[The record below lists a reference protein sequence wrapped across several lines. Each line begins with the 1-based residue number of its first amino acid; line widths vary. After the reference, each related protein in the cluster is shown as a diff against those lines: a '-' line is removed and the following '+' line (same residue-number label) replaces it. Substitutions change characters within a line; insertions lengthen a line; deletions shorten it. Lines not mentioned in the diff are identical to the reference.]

1 MARNLNRF
9 AAFVAV
15 AALAL
20 IASAPA
26 FAQATYPTPSG
37 SRVQGVVPLTCDTT
51 LTNCTPVAGDAN
63 GTVTQVAPAAKT
75 WAYAAAAGGITNTTT
90 AVTVAPA
97 AGASVRNYVLSM
109 QCDSD
114 ALGAA
119 TELAIRDGASGTVI
133 WRTKFGTAGIP
144 NGIDL
149 TFNPPLRG
157 SANTLV
163 EIVTLTATVT
173 GSVYCNL
180 QGYTG
185 S

>member
-1 MARNLNRF
+1 MARNLIR
-9 AAFVAV
+9 FVAL

-20 IASAPA
+20 CVSAPA
-26 FAQATYPTPSG
+26 FAQATYPTVSG
-37 SRVQGVVPLTCDTT
+37 SRVNGVVPLTCDTN
-51 LTNCTPVAGDAN
+51 LTNCAPVPGDAN

-75 WAYAAAAGGITNTTT
+75 WVYTAAAGGITNTTT

-97 AGASVRNYVLSM
+97 GGAGVRNYVLSA
-109 QCDSD
+109 QCFSD

-119 TELAIRDGASGTVI
+119 TELAIRDGAAGTVI
-133 WRTKFGTAGIP
+133 WRGKLQTTGIP

-157 SANTLV
+157 TANTLV
-163 EIVTLTATVT
+163 EIVTLTASVT

>member
-26 FAQATYPTPSG
+26 FAQSTYPTPAG
-37 SRVQGVVPLTCDTT
+37 TRVQGVVPLTCNTT
-51 LTNCTPVAGDAN
+51 LTNCTPVPGDAN
-63 GTVTQVAPAAKT
+63 GTVTQVAPVAT
-75 WAYAAAAGGITNTTT
+75 YWSYAAAAGGITNTTT
-90 AVTVAPA
+90 AVTVKAA
-97 AGASVRNYVLSM
+97 AGAAVRNYVLSA
-109 QCDSD
+109 QCYSD

-119 TELAIRDGASGTVI
+119 TELAIRDGAAGTVI
-133 WRTKFGTAGIP
+133 WRSKIGTGGLV
-144 NGIDL
+144 NGIGL

-163 EIVTLTATVT
+163 EIVTLTASVT